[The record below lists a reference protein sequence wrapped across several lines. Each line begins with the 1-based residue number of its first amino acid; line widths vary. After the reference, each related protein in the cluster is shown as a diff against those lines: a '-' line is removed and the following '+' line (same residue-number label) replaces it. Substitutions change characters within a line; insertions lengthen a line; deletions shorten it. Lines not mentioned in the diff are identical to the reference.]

1 MTPFADLGLTLR
13 RPTLDDVERTVE
25 LYATSD
31 MLDWGEVDTD
41 VDETRD
47 FWREQDLAND
57 HWLLTDASGA
67 VVAAAEVSRSKGVHI
82 ETWVTVHPDWRRRGI
97 GTRLADLAEARAV
110 ELVDRAPEGTRVTA
124 QAWINARRDDVR
136 DLVRARGYRRA
147 RTFWRMIIDMG
158 EDAPVGPVWPDGI
171 SVRAYDPAADAPAT
185 FAASEEA
192 FSDHWGHVPN
202 TFEEWSKRTR
212 GDTFDPSLWFLAIDG
227 DEIAGT
233 SLCAT
238 YLDMGWIG
246 TLGVRRAWRG
256 RGLGEALLR
265 HSFGEFHRRGR
276 RRVALGVD
284 SDSLTGATRL
294 YERAGM
300 HVDRAHELWT
310 KVLREGRALEHS

>member
-1 MTPFADLGLTLR
+1 
-13 RPTLDDVERTVE
+13 
-25 LYATSD
+25 

-82 ETWVTVHPDWRRRGI
+82 ETWVTVHPEWRRRGI

-124 QAWINARRDDVR
+124 QAWVNARRDDVR
-136 DLVRARGYRRA
+136 ELVRARGYRRA

-158 EDAPVGPVWPDGI
+158 EAAPVGPVWPDGI

>member
-1 MTPFADLGLTLR
+1 MTSFADLGLTLL

-31 MLDWGEVDTD
+31 LLDWGEVDTD

-47 FWREQDLAND
+47 FWREQDLATD

-67 VVAAAEVSRSKGVHI
+67 AVAAAEVSRSKGVHI
-82 ETWVTVHPDWRRRGI
+82 ETWVTVHPEWRRRGI
-97 GTRLADLAEARAV
+97 GTRLADLAEARAL

-124 QAWINARRDDVR
+124 QAWVNARRDGVR
-136 DLVRARGYRRA
+136 DLVRARGYRQA
-147 RTFWRMIIDMG
+147 RTFWRMLIEMG
-158 EDAPVGPVWPDGI
+158 DEAPAGPVWPNGV
-171 SVRAYDPAADAPAT
+171 SVRAYDPAADALAT

-192 FSDHWGHVPN
+192 FSDHWGHVPS

-212 GDTFDPSLWFLAIDG
+212 GDTFDPSLWFLAMDG
-227 DEIAGT
+227 EEIAGT

-246 TLGVRRAWRG
+246 TLGVRRPWRG

-265 HSFGEFHRRGR
+265 HSFVEFHRRGR

-310 KVLREGRALEHS
+310 KVLREGRALEHG